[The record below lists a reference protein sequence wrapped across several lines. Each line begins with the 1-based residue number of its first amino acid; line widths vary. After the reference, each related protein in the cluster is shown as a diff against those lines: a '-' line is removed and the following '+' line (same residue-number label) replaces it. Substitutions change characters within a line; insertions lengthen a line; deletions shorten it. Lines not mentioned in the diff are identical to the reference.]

1 MLSKEEK
8 LFLAISNAIRN
19 KVIDGI
25 TVEDLLEYEIISYS
39 PGKVS
44 MSDMELWTNANIS
57 AIIKGFTTRDGGRFN
72 INRLKIDLLHL
83 SLQYNRS
90 KEEFLVEIFETEL

>member
-1 MLSKEEK
+1 MERAKEAK
-8 LFLAISNAIRN
+8 LFRAISNAIRN

-25 TVEDLLEYEIISYS
+25 TVEDLLEYKIISYS
-39 PGKVS
+39 PGTVA

-72 INRLKIDLLHL
+72 INRLKIGFLHL
-83 SLQYNRS
+83 SIQYDQS
-90 KEEFLVEIFETEL
+90 KEEFSVEICKTE